1 MNENFEV
8 RMEPSASSSA
18 GRISYRSSPIA
29 CSNLKSVNVPVR
41 IGSSGPSAA
50 RANRPRQ
57 AKAAANASGSA
68 DRFTANVPALER
80 AQVLA
85 LAVRP
90 ALLPAVRLALV
101 SAAAHVPALSLAP
114 AQEAPV
120 APRPASTCRC

>member
-1 MNENFEV
+1 
-8 RMEPSASSSA
+8 
-18 GRISYRSSPIA
+18 
-29 CSNLKSVNVPVR
+29 
-41 IGSSGPSAA
+41 
-50 RANRPRQ
+50 
-57 AKAAANASGSA
+57 
-68 DRFTANVPALER
+68 
-80 AQVLA
+80 VLA